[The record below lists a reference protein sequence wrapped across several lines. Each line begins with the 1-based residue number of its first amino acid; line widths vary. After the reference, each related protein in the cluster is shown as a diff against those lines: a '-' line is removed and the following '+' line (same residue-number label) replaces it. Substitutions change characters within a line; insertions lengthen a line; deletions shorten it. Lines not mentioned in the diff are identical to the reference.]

1 MLSGRELFNDPADLQ
16 AVMALTVGELEHI
29 IQSVTD
35 PKHQL
40 AAFFRISMSPWNDG
54 VRGSGLLKEKD
65 AKSADE
71 LVLWLIVSA
80 LIALADGKGVYVGVL
95 QARLLGGTS
104 ASDGQRKIRLAEE
117 MGLIEM
123 IHPKVGKTENRK
135 VKLCVP
141 TKKALALYEKQIKF
155 FRRGFGKSLE
165 SFSKSTVPSR
175 HHMPPIDLDRHLLR

>member
-1 MLSGRELFNDPADLQ
+1 MLSPRQQFESPAELH
-16 AVMALTVGELEHI
+16 AVMALTIEDLEKQ
-29 IQSVTD
+29 IQSVKD

-40 AAFFRISMSPWNDG
+40 AAFFRISMTPWNDG
-54 VRGSGLLKEKD
+54 IRKSGLLKEKD
-65 AKSADE
+65 AKSGDE
-71 LVLWLIVSA
+71 LVLWLIISA
-80 LIALADGKGVYVGVL
+80 LIALADDKGLYVGVL

-123 IHPKVGKTENRK
+123 VHPTVGETKNRK

-141 TKKALALYEKQIKF
+141 TQKASELYDKQIKF

-165 SFSKSTVPSR
+165 AFPRKMVASR
-175 HHMPPIDLDRHLLR
+175 HPKPPIDPDRHLLR